1 MGPNFRASLAAALAA
16 CALIAAGCGGD
27 EPPEPALQATIPP
40 PSVSL
45 SGQRTVVSDGDYEL
59 LLSVAAEAGP
69 EDAFIAGRVGV
80 AGGDVP
86 RLRLVA
92 DGKRLAGVESAPLP
106 AGEGPGRVIACV
118 CRVPAAAQSLKL
130 EVAGEGEI
138 EITDSSLV
146 FLAGVRTVPVSS
158 DEGLPDALLAA
169 VAGESGRIEAAP
181 TTLAET
187 EIAIEGEEAQPL
199 LVVGS
204 VRAANSTAPLDS
216 VQVDAVIGGEQVQPA
231 GATSRPGNYAAVFT
245 GELGPDPEEVALV
258 SSTADGS
265 LPVSASSLYVCACV
279 LAEGAINA
287 TPA

>member
-1 MGPNFRASLAAALAA
+1 MGSIFRAPLVAAIAV
-16 CALIAAGCGGD
+16 CALLVSSCGD
-27 EPPEPALQATIPP
+27 EPEEPALQATVPP

-45 SGQRTVVSDGDYEL
+45 SGQRTIVSDGGYEL
-59 LLSVAAEAGP
+59 LLSIAAEAGP

-86 RLRLVA
+86 RLRLLA
-92 DGKRLAGVESAPLP
+92 DGERLAGVESTPLP
-106 AGEGPGRVIACV
+106 AGDGPGRVIACV
-118 CRVPAAAQSLKL
+118 CRVPAGVQSLEL

-146 FLAGVRTVPVSS
+146 LVAGVRAAPVSS
-158 DEGLPDALLAA
+158 ADGLPDALLAA
-169 VAGESGRIEAAP
+169 VAGEAGRIESAP

-187 EIAIEGEEAQPL
+187 RISTEGEEAQPL

-204 VRAANSTAPLDS
+204 VRAANSTAALDA
-216 VQVDAVIGGEQVQPA
+216 VQVDAVIGDEQVQPT
-231 GATSRPGNYAAVFT
+231 GATSRPGNYAAVFA
-245 GELGPDPEEVALV
+245 GELGPGPEGVSLV

-279 LAEGAINA
+279 LAEGAISA
-287 TPA
+287 TPE